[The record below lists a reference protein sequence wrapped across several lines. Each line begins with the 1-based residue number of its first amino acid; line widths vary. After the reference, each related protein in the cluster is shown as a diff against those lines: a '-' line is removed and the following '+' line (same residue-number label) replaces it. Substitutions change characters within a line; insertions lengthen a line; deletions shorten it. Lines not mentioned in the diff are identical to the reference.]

1 MKNIKTL
8 LIKILGG
15 IIIIIVLK
23 SLIIDKSEDYLGIVI
38 LLIICLILVFTP
50 SHIYLKD
57 KEIKDQR
64 ATKKKADQQLEIKR
78 IIEEQD
84 TISGKTALFRYFLS
98 FVVYALLLYLMMPND
113 FFDLESKEV
122 YNMRYFFREDRYLD
136 LLKYSILTIPFWIII
151 INTIFKRLSSFHS
164 SKNRVISYF
173 SKYQDNIIGPTLG
186 LPILFSEIKILSVE
200 MEMFFSI
207 IFYCFFFIFAI
218 IPTLI
223 NSPITDY
230 KNHKG

>member
-1 MKNIKTL
+1 MKSNSTL

-15 IIIIIVLK
+15 IMIIIVLK
-23 SLIIDKSEDYLGIVI
+23 SLIIDKSEDYLGIVL

-64 ATKKKADQQLEIKR
+64 ATKEKADQKLEIKR

-173 SKYQDNIIGPTLG
+173 LKYQDNIIH
-186 LPILFSEIKILSVE
+186 LFINS
-200 MEMFFSI
+200 
-207 IFYCFFFIFAI
+207 
-218 IPTLI
+218 TLI
-223 NSPITDY
+223 LGVLMFNCFAVLLPLVPGVAPSASASNASANFSLNSS
-230 KNHKG
+230 NL

>member
-173 SKYQDNIIGPTLG
+173 RKYQDNIIKSTLV

-200 MEMFFSI
+200 IEMFFSI
-207 IFYCFFFIFAI
+207 IFYFLFFIFAI

-223 NSPITDY
+223 NSPVTDY